1 MERQA
6 LTDNTGK
13 WFDVSKAEIFEEDC
27 VWNGSNNISCATD
40 SQTEHEK
47 LYRTKSGIWVIN
59 HWSQHQGSLE
69 SWTELTDEEA
79 AIWLIR
85 NNQESEIVSDEIADL
100 EL

>member
-13 WFDVSKAEIFEEDC
+13 WFDIKTAEVWEESME
-27 VWNGSNNISCATD
+27 WNGNNNISCATG
-40 SQTEHEK
+40 SQWEHEK

-69 SWTELTDEEA
+69 SWTELSDEEA
-79 AIWLIR
+79 AIWLVK
-85 NNQESEIVSDEIADL
+85 NNQEQ
-100 EL
+100 